1 MKKLLFLSAVVLCMV
16 SCNNTPTAYNELNQF
31 EEISQYNDAPF
42 SSQSQKTVCPM
53 CGGTGVFEFMPGDIM
68 APRMVCP
75 GCNGNGTVT
84 PTQARAI
91 MKAKAQADALTGGT
105 TYGGG
110 YDTNTRERSAY
121 EIELDLRKAYDLLE
135 DMERYSEQC
144 ESSVLKIQY
153 ARMIV
158 DQKAHIR
165 ELEAELRS
173 AY

>member
-16 SCNNTPTAYNELNQF
+16 SCNNMLTAYNELNQF

-42 SSQSQKTVCPM
+42 SLQSQKTVCPM
-53 CGGTGVFEFMPGDIM
+53 CRGTGVFEFMPGDIM

-75 GCNGNGTVT
+75 GCSGNGLVT
-84 PTQARAI
+84 SAQARAI

-105 TYGGG
+105 SYGGG
-110 YDTNTRERSAY
+110 YDINDRGRSAY

-144 ESSVLKIQY
+144 SSSVLKIRY

-158 DQKAHIR
+158 DQKARIR
-165 ELEAELRS
+165 ELEAELRN

>member
-1 MKKLLFLSAVVLCMV
+1 MKKLLFFSAAVLCMA
-16 SCNNTPTAYNELNQF
+16 SCNDVPTVHNGLSGF
-31 EEISQYNDAPF
+31 EKISQYNGTPF
-42 SSQSQKTVCPM
+42 TAQQQKTVCPM

-75 GCNGNGTVT
+75 GCNGNGAVT
-84 PTQARAI
+84 PAQARAI
-91 MKAKAQADALTGGT
+91 MEAKAQADALTGGT
-105 TYGGG
+105 SYGGG
-110 YDTNTRERSAY
+110 YDTNCRGRSAY
-121 EIELDLRKAYDLLE
+121 EIDLDLRKAYDLLE

-144 ESSVLKIQY
+144 SSGVLKMRY

-173 AY
+173 VY

>member
-1 MKKLLFLSAVVLCMV
+1 MHRSRHNHKRRFALCV
-16 SCNNTPTAYNELNQF
+16 EAPEYSNSC
-31 EEISQYNDAPF
+31 
-42 SSQSQKTVCPM
+42 
-53 CGGTGVFEFMPGDIM
+53 
-68 APRMVCP
+68 
-75 GCNGNGTVT
+75 
-84 PTQARAI
+84 RAI
-91 MKAKAQADALTGGT
+91 SWHHEDALTGGT

>member
-1 MKKLLFLSAVVLCMV
+1 
-16 SCNNTPTAYNELNQF
+16 
-31 EEISQYNDAPF
+31 
-42 SSQSQKTVCPM
+42 
-53 CGGTGVFEFMPGDIM
+53 
-68 APRMVCP
+68 
-75 GCNGNGTVT
+75 
-84 PTQARAI
+84 

>member
-1 MKKLLFLSAVVLCMV
+1 MKKLLFLSAAVLCMV
-16 SCNNTPTAYNELNQF
+16 SCNDTPTAHNGLNQF
-31 EEISQYNDAPF
+31 KKISQYNSTQFP
-42 SSQSQKTVCPM
+42 SQPQKTVCPM

-75 GCNGNGTVT
+75 GCNGNGAVT
-84 PTQARAI
+84 PAQARAI
-91 MKAKAQADALTGGT
+91 MEAKAQADALTGGAS
-105 TYGGG
+105 YGGG
-110 YDTNTRERSAY
+110 YDTNSRGRSAY

-144 ESSVLKIQY
+144 SSSVLKMRY

-165 ELEAELRS
+165 ELEAELRN